1 MLRNMGPTDR
11 RVRVVIGVM
20 ALVVSLV
27 FCWGSTLGTIVG
39 VALLLVAGV
48 MLVTAAVGYCPTYQ
62 LVGISSNPTF
72 HRTSNQAIGTDTK
85 SRHDAEKLLD
95 ERFARGEIDE
105 DEFARRREFLSTEKR
120 VSL

>member
-11 RVRVVIGVM
+11 RVRVVIGVT

-62 LVGISSNPTF
+62 LLGISSNPTF
-72 HRTSNQAIGTDTK
+72 HRTANPATGTDTK
-85 SRHDAEKLLD
+85 PRHDAEEVLA

>member
-1 MLRNMGPTDR
+1 MGPTDR
-11 RVRVVIGVM
+11 RVRVVIGVT

-62 LVGISSNPTF
+62 LLGISSNPTF
-72 HRTSNQAIGTDTK
+72 HRTANKATGTATK
-85 SRHDAEKLLD
+85 PRHDAEEVLA

-105 DEFARRREFLSTEKR
+105 DEFARRREFLSAEKR

>member
-11 RVRVVIGVM
+11 RARVVIGVT

-62 LVGISSNPTF
+62 LLGISSNPTL
-72 HRTSNQAIGTDTK
+72 HRTANQATGTDTK
-85 SRHDAEKLLD
+85 PRHQAEDVLA
-95 ERFARGEIDE
+95 ERFAHGEIDE
-105 DEFARRREFLSTEKR
+105 DEFTRRREFLSAEKR
-120 VSL
+120 VSS